1 MRIGTGR
8 RLAAAIAVATLTAC
22 TTTEPPPSRATL
34 APQPGQTAAVTPLE
48 PVNPL
53 APARQGS
60 LKIALLAPLS
70 GEYADAG
77 RELSNGAAMALFATP
92 GTPAEI
98 IAFDSSGDAGGA
110 RLALAAAADAEADV
124 VVGPLFGRNA
134 AAIAADLEAK
144 GLTALSFSND
154 GSAAGPRVAIM
165 GRSVRPEAARVL
177 RHAAENGAR
186 VVAVFGKSDAV
197 GAAAATQA
205 ERESASGLIRAR
217 AALYPSDA
225 SYTDIARN
233 VQALIE
239 GGGQDAARA
248 GSAARLNG
256 QLDAAED
263 PAAALDGLAAAAAGR
278 EAAVYQDLATFYRQL
293 NVGGVDRSG
302 ATAAVVSR
310 YASEGG
316 LGGGR
321 PDVVLLTISGAELST
336 VAPMFQLYDAEA
348 AGVRLLGLSGWSE
361 MDPGRARELHGGRFP
376 LEPYADRFDFDYEAA
391 FGQPPS
397 GLAAVAY
404 DAVRLAIAAHTQSR
418 IRPTPPEALAAAGTI
433 DGARGPVRMSA
444 AGIAL
449 RPLEI
454 LEMQPTGMAIVDPA
468 RIVDPA
474 TPTET
479 PTLGA
484 GF

>member
-8 RLAAAIAVATLTAC
+8 RLAAAIAVAALTGC
-22 TTTEPPPSRATL
+22 TTTERTPPPAAA
-34 APQPGQTAAVTPLE
+34 APPPARTAAIKPLE
-48 PVNPL
+48 PVAPL
-53 APARQGS
+53 APVRQGP

-77 RELSNGAAMALFATP
+77 RELSNGAAMALFAALD
-92 GTPAEI
+92 TPAEI
-98 IAFDSSGDAGGA
+98 VAFDTSGDVGGA
-110 RLALAAAADAEADV
+110 RTALAAAADAEADI

-134 AAIAADLEAK
+134 IAIAPDLEARN
-144 GLTALSFSND
+144 LIALAFSND
-154 GSAAGPRVAIM
+154 GSAAGPRVAVM

-186 VVAVFGKSDAV
+186 IVAVFGKSDAV

-205 ERESASGLIRAR
+205 EREAASGLIRAR

-239 GGGQDAARA
+239 GGGHDAARA
-248 GSAARLNG
+248 GSAARLNAD
-256 QLDAAED
+256 LDAAED
-263 PAAALDGLAAAAAGR
+263 PAVRLDGLSQAAAGR
-278 EAAVYQDLATFYRQL
+278 EAAVYLDLATFYRQL
-293 NVGGVDRSG
+293 SVSGVDRAS

-336 VAPMFQLYDAEA
+336 VAPMFQLYDADT

-361 MDPGRARELHGGRFP
+361 MDPRRARELHGGRFP

-397 GLAAVAY
+397 VLAGVAF
-404 DAVRLAIAAHTQSR
+404 DAVRLAVAAHAQSR
-418 IRPTPPEALAAAGTI
+418 LRPTPPEALAAAGVI

-444 AGIAL
+444 AGMAL

-479 PTLGA
+479 PAPGA